1 MGVAPQLDIEASTE
15 PSHSEEGTT
24 MRRTSHGF
32 TLIELLIVVA
42 IIGIIAAIAI
52 PGLLRARMS
61 ANEAATIGSVRSVV
75 SSQMN
80 YAASAAKGGYAP
92 TLPRLGALCPGTNVP
107 FLSSE
112 LTAAVVVQKSG
123 YEVEMQPASAGGI
136 GADDCNGIPTAG
148 GFYVK
153 AIAVMPGLTGNRGF
167 ASSHGGSIWE
177 NAANGSVAPA
187 EADLFATPTATIR
200 PLR

>member
-1 MGVAPQLDIEASTE
+1 
-15 PSHSEEGTT
+15 

-52 PGLLRARMS
+52 PGLLRARMT

-80 YAASAAKGGYAP
+80 YAASAAHGGYAP
-92 TLPRLGALCPGTNVP
+92 TLTRLGALCPGSDVP

-123 YEVEMQPASAGGI
+123 YSVEMQAASGAGV
-136 GADDCNGIPTAG
+136 GADDCNGVPTAG
-148 GFYVK
+148 GFYVT
-153 AIAVMPGLTGNRGF
+153 AVALMPGVTGNRAF
-167 ASSHGGSIWE
+167 AASHGGSIWE
-177 NAANGSVAPA
+177 NASNGAVAPT
-187 EADLFATPTATIR
+187 EAQINAPPTATIR
-200 PLR
+200 PLH

>member
-1 MGVAPQLDIEASTE
+1 
-15 PSHSEEGTT
+15 

-80 YAASAAKGGYAP
+80 YAASAAHGGYAP
-92 TLPRLGALCPGTNVP
+92 TLPRLGVLCPGSAVP

-112 LTAAVVVQKSG
+112 LTGAVIVQKSG
-123 YEVEMQPASAGGI
+123 YSVEMQPAT
-136 GADDCNGIPTAG
+136 GAAVGDNDCNGVPTAG
-148 GFYVK
+148 GFYITAV
-153 AIAVMPGLTGNRGF
+153 AVMPGLTGNRAF

-177 NAANGSVAPA
+177 NTASGAAAPP
-187 EADLFATPTATIR
+187 EAALIAAPTPSIR

>member
-1 MGVAPQLDIEASTE
+1 
-15 PSHSEEGTT
+15 

-61 ANEAATIGSVRSVV
+61 ANEAGTIGSVRSVV
-75 SSQMN
+75 SAQLN
-80 YAASAAKGGYAP
+80 YAASASRGGYAP
-92 TLPRLGALCPGTNVP
+92 TLPRLGALCPNSTVP

-112 LTAAVVVQKSG
+112 LTTAVAVQKSG
-123 YEVEMQPASAGGI
+123 YSVEMQPANGAGV
-136 GADDCNGIPTAG
+136 GADDCNGVATAG
-148 GFYVK
+148 GFFVT
-153 AIAVMPGLTGNRGF
+153 AVAVMPGVTGNRAF
-167 ASSHGGSIWE
+167 AANHIGSIWE
-177 NAANGSVAPA
+177 NAADGAVAPL
-187 EADLFATPTATIR
+187 EADLFGAPTVSIR

>member
-1 MGVAPQLDIEASTE
+1 
-15 PSHSEEGTT
+15 

-61 ANEAATIGSVRSVV
+61 ANEAGTIGSVRSVV

-80 YAASAAKGGYAP
+80 YAASAAHGGYAP
-92 TLPRLGALCPGTNVP
+92 TLPRLGALCPGSAVP

-112 LTAAVVVQKSG
+112 LTAAAVVQKSG
-123 YEVEMQPASAGGI
+123 YSIEMQPATAAGVA
-136 GADDCNGIPTAG
+136 ADDCNGVPTAG
-148 GFYVK
+148 GFYVT
-153 AIAVMPGLTGNRGF
+153 AVAVMPGVSGNRAF
-167 ASSHGGSIWE
+167 AATAVGSIWE
-177 NAANGSVAPA
+177 NASAGNPAPL
-187 EADLFATPTATIR
+187 ETEMITSPTASIR